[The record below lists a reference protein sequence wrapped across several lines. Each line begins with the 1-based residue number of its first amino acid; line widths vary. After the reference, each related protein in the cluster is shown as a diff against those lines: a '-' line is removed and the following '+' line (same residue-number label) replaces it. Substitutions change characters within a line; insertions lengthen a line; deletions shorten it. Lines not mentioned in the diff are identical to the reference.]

1 MALDL
6 TIYQR
11 AGYGCVFVE
20 TMEIKRTIKEIYVDP
35 MFSKKL
41 WSPLR
46 GMIDIESGNIYNF
59 AKDEQMNP
67 IEILYHCVGRR
78 PDGSFET
85 PPLKTTFILENF
97 DEFLEN
103 TDIIQTILDIYELL
117 KANGTMLVIVGSD
130 SSAIPT
136 KIREFIP
143 VIEFGLPT
151 KQDVRRIAK
160 DIADSSL
167 QVLGDEY
174 ADKFEITDTIIEA
187 CLGLTWEEIENA
199 LAKSAIETKSF
210 DLFNILERKQMVI
223 KKTGFMQFLN
233 PEPIENLGGM
243 EEYKEYIDRRKEPF
257 VNQLSKKP
265 KVRAILFVGYP
276 GTGKTLAVKAT
287 CSLLNWPGLIL
298 DVGSLKEGIVGET
311 EKKMRKATF
320 IIDGFGKCVVC
331 LDEIEKFFG
340 SDKGVSDSGV
350 SAGMLGYMLTW
361 MQERTSE
368 GILIATANDLS
379 KLPPEFKRA
388 GGRWDTIFFANLPN
402 PAEVKH
408 IIEIHNRKWHSEL
421 PTDHKFCEQLN
432 TQGWSGAEIEQL
444 AKDIHYEDDLETA
457 MKRIPILSQYEKE
470 RFEQTRQQ
478 AKLFRHANAVYTG
491 EKTTVQL
498 KKRKLQ
504 YR

>member
-6 TIYQR
+6 TLYQK

-20 TMEIKRTIKEIYVDP
+20 TMEIKRAIKDIYLDP
-35 MFSKKL
+35 MFDKKL

-46 GMIDIESGNIYNF
+46 GLIEITSGNIYNF
-59 AKDEQMNP
+59 SKDEQMNP
-67 IEILYHCVGRR
+67 IEILNYAVGRR
-78 PDGSFET
+78 PDGSFDT
-85 PPLKTTFILENF
+85 PPLKTSFILENF
-97 DEFLEN
+97 DEFLDSME
-103 TDIIQTILDIYELL
+103 IVQTLLDIYEIL
-117 KANGTMLVIVGSD
+117 KANSTMLIMVGSD
-130 SSAIPT
+130 SSAIPA
-136 KIREFIP
+136 KVKEFIP
-143 VIEFGLPT
+143 VIEFGLPE
-151 KQDVRRIAK
+151 KKDIRRIAN
-160 DIADSSL
+160 DLAENSL
-167 QVLGDEY
+167 QILGDEY
-174 ADKFEITDTIIEA
+174 ADAFDVNDTIVEA
-187 CLGLTWEEIENA
+187 CMGLTWEEIENA

-243 EEYKEYIDRRKEPF
+243 EEYKVYINRRKEPF
-257 VNQLSKKP
+257 VNDKSIKP

-388 GGRWDTIFFANLPN
+388 GGRWDAIFFANLPN
-402 PAEVKH
+402 PAEIAH
-408 IIEIHNRKWHSEL
+408 IIDIHNRKWKSDL
-421 PTDHKFCEQLN
+421 PTDHEFCEQLN
-432 TQGWSGAEIEQL
+432 EKGWSGAEIEQL
-444 AKDIHYEDDLETA
+444 AKDIHFEDDLETA
-457 MKRIPILSQYEKE
+457 MRRIPILSQYEKDK
-470 RFEQTRQQ
+470 FEQTRQQ
-478 AKLFRHANAVYTG
+478 AKLFRHANAEYTG
-491 EKTTVQL
+491 KTTVKL

-504 YR
+504 IK